1 MVIFS
6 CLYGSTFS
14 SDDDEELDD
23 PFGTLGL
30 PLSEPPGSP
39 PLSELFEDSDDDELF
54 LDEGLDDGGFPN
66 ECDKV
71 EVLEEVQNY
80 SPAVSVI
87 HVKLPRK
94 PSFGGRA
101 PAVSFFAES
110 EQLIEDWLLR

>member
-1 MVIFS
+1 MAEYTLFLYPLDSAAFLGILGNFMESYPLILMVIFS

-14 SDDDEELDD
+14 SDDGEELDD

-66 ECDKV
+66 EC
-71 EVLEEVQNY
+71 
-80 SPAVSVI
+80 SI
-87 HVKLPRK
+87 
-94 PSFGGRA
+94 F
-101 PAVSFFAES
+101 
-110 EQLIEDWLLR
+110 